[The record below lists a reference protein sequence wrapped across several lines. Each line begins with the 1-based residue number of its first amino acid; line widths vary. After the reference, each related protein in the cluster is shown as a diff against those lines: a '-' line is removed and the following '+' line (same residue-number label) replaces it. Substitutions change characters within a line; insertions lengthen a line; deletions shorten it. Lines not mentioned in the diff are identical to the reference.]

1 MNPRPFSIVVIGAGL
16 SGALLAVHLLRHCRP
31 GDRIYLIEKRAGFG
45 LGLAYPTTNQQN
57 LLNVRAGNMG
67 AFHDQPNHFVDWLRS
82 RAPDDEPP
90 PTAESFVS
98 RRLYG
103 TYVRS
108 VLCDELW
115 ANGKGRNLVLVPDQV
130 VALNEDPSCVSLTV
144 GGGRCYRVDAVVL
157 AAGNQSADAGKGA
170 YFANPW
176 HPDATT
182 GVPRK
187 APVLL
192 IGTGL
197 TMVDTVQSLL
207 DAGHKGAIHALS
219 RRGLLPH
226 AHAPARRL
234 DIAVADLPRT
244 TSVSRLARWL
254 RATVRAAEARG
265 FEWRGVIDGLRPHV
279 QDLWRRL
286 PIEERR
292 RFFRHLRPWWEIHRH
307 RIAPSVAAML
317 EAATQRGQLVVGAA
331 RIVAIEAAETSVLA
345 RVRRRG
351 STSIEN
357 LEVCRAIN
365 CSGLEIKHKAF
376 SDPLIRD
383 LLARG
388 FARPDPLG
396 LGLEVSEQCA
406 LLDKDGV
413 ASHRLFAVGP
423 IPRGNFWEVTTV
435 PDIRLQCVR
444 LANHLSAA
452 MRAGMQGSGA
462 DRKALHPAAG
472 AAEEQVRSTA
482 VPGASLDGSVSSPEP
497 QGLRHWP
504 GRSQT
509 ERK

>member
-16 SGALLAVHLLRHCRP
+16 SGALLAVHLLRQCRP

-192 IGTGL
+192 IGTG
-197 TMVDTVQSLL
+197 
-207 DAGHKGAIHALS
+207 G
-219 RRGLLPH
+219 
-226 AHAPARRL
+226 
-234 DIAVADLPRT
+234 
-244 TSVSRLARWL
+244 
-254 RATVRAAEARG
+254 
-265 FEWRGVIDGLRPHV
+265 
-279 QDLWRRL
+279 
-286 PIEERR
+286 
-292 RFFRHLRPWWEIHRH
+292 
-307 RIAPSVAAML
+307 
-317 EAATQRGQLVVGAA
+317 
-331 RIVAIEAAETSVLA
+331 
-345 RVRRRG
+345 
-351 STSIEN
+351 
-357 LEVCRAIN
+357 
-365 CSGLEIKHKAF
+365 
-376 SDPLIRD
+376 
-383 LLARG
+383 
-388 FARPDPLG
+388 
-396 LGLEVSEQCA
+396 
-406 LLDKDGV
+406 
-413 ASHRLFAVGP
+413 
-423 IPRGNFWEVTTV
+423 
-435 PDIRLQCVR
+435 
-444 LANHLSAA
+444 
-452 MRAGMQGSGA
+452 
-462 DRKALHPAAG
+462 
-472 AAEEQVRSTA
+472 
-482 VPGASLDGSVSSPEP
+482 
-497 QGLRHWP
+497 
-504 GRSQT
+504 
-509 ERK
+509 